1 MSAFKTNL
9 LWPLPWKYQFSWQW
23 QLWCISHKSRK
34 MELFGKQANL
44 HKRKSEVK
52 PDCIA
57 RKKEFLQHHLALQN
71 QLYLIFVNNFLLK
84 KPHTSNRHSY
94 IIDYYSRRKNR
105 PKTGWKSEIIV
116 MTPSAVKNWWFI
128 AFFSFNLRRNGHV
141 MTYRIF
147 SRSSGNLHHDICT
160 EEVWWEEHL
169 KCRQKKSRITQF
181 VSIY

>member
-1 MSAFKTNL
+1 MSAFKTYATKNP

-52 PDCIA
+52 PNCIA
-57 RKKEFLQHHLALQN
+57 RKKEFPQHHLALQN

-84 KPHTSNRHSY
+84 KKKHTSNRHSY

-116 MTPSAVKNWWFI
+116 MTPSSVKNWWFI
-128 AFFSFNLRRNGHV
+128 AFLAL
-141 MTYRIF
+141 I
-147 SRSSGNLHHDICT
+147 
-160 EEVWWEEHL
+160 
-169 KCRQKKSRITQF
+169 
-181 VSIY
+181 